1 MSKRYNMK
9 EVAAF
14 YVRQHVILAAFPDRS
29 PWGLFPRRAMTDYGR
44 LEINPEE
51 IDRYDSVAS
60 VGCRFLEATPEQ
72 RKAIGANPFNGKW
85 CVIGHDP
92 QAVLTELEDGL
103 DQVNA
108 RALSTEEREAWEAE
122 DAAREAE
129 AQQWRKEVAN
139 V

>member
-1 MSKRYNMK
+1 MSKRYNMR

-14 YVRQHVILAAFPDRS
+14 YVRQHVILEQFPDRS

-60 VGCRFLEATPEQ
+60 VGCKFLEATPEQ
-72 RKAIGANPFNGKW
+72 RKAIGANPFSGKW
-85 CVIGHDP
+85 CFIGYDP

-108 RALSTEEREAWEAE
+108 RALTPEEREAWEAE
-122 DAAREAE
+122 DAERERQRLGFIDELAH
-129 AQQWRKEVAN
+129 V
-139 V
+139 